1 MKTITVE
8 IEDDEILV
16 AIKRPE
22 EYEDVH
28 PQLLVEDAVGNVGW
42 VEWRLVEPKENT

>member
-28 PQLLVEDAVGNVGW
+28 PELLVEDVVNFHSC